1 MILAGRKGKNTVQ
14 AFVIIRNFMDEKRN
28 DVNQTNN
35 DIIKNTRGVR
45 QGVGKQ
51 CGVYKARKE
60 TYVVCKKR
68 GVRKHRMRE

>member
-45 QGVGKQ
+45 QGWGSN
-51 CGVYKARKE
+51 ARCTKPE
-60 TYVVCKKR
+60 KR
-68 GVRKHRMRE
+68 PTLYAKSGEFVNTE